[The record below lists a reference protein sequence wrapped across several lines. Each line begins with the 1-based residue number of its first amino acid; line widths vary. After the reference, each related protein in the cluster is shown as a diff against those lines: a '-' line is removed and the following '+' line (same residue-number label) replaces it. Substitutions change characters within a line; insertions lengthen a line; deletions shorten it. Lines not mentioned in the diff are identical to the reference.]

1 MLCVLLDRD
10 SDLNIIKKPH
20 DICGKLLMSL
30 LLISTVE
37 NLKNIYKFIH
47 SLLTYLDFTIILV
60 ALWQCYS
67 KIEDK
72 GPFHKVQLKLK
83 LTIIEISF
91 RIQKYLKFERLPL
104 LKGGHQA
111 KSFCLLI

>member
-1 MLCVLLDRD
+1 MLCILLDRD

-72 GPFHKVQLKLK
+72 GQIHKVQLKLK

-91 RIQKYLKFERLPL
+91 RIQKYLKFERLPF